1 MDSSN
6 DDKKKLRCTEAQVIN
21 FVEARIRK
29 IREAYQ
35 SGDID
40 LKERIDRLV
49 SSERAMERLMQ
60 DMNMNEANRKR
71 IRELRKKFDEEE
83 TL

>member
-6 DDKKKLRCTEAQVIN
+6 GGKKKGNSTEAQVIS
-21 FVEARIRK
+21 FTEARIRK

-60 DMNMNEANRKR
+60 DMNLNEEKRKR
-71 IRELRKKFDEEE
+71 IRD
-83 TL
+83 